1 MEQWW
6 LADEHEVVGVGKVL
20 AEQAQFA
27 QAIGRHEMGVVEDR
41 DEQLAG
47 AMDFEG
53 LLHQE
58 SLAAM
63 VVTLKLDLEG
73 FTEDAQGVVIGVERA
88 VDDRR
93 DEAFGIMLEQRLFE
107 DAFAGARFA
116 EHQTQAALLGVDAK
130 DVEDFLLV
138 REQGDRLGVEGLALQ
153 AEVSAD
159 HDDEFQV

>member
-1 MEQWW
+1 MEQWR
-6 LADEHEVVGVGKVL
+6 LADEYEVVGVGKVL
-20 AEQAQFA
+20 AEQAQLA
-27 QAIGRHEMGVVEDR
+27 QAIGGHEMGVVDDG
-41 DEQLAG
+41 DEQLTG
-47 AMDFEG
+47 AMDFAG
-53 LLHQE
+53 FLDQQ

-63 VVTLKLDLEG
+63 VVTLERDLEG

-138 REQGDRLGVEGLALQ
+138 REQGDRLGIEGLALQ